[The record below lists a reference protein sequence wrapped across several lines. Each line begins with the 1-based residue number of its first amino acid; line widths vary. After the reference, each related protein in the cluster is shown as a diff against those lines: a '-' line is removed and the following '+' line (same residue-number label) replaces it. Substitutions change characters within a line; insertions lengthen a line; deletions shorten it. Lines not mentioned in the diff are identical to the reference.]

1 MVHETKEFQVCAYSL
16 FGNDVLFSGVR
27 FYLGLYGIRVKN
39 YFVYVA
45 KIEGTISWAKAT
57 TTMMPNTA

>member
-27 FYLGLYGIRVKN
+27 FYLGLYRIRVKN
-39 YFVYVA
+39 YFVNVA
-45 KIEGTISWAKAT
+45 KIEGTIS
-57 TTMMPNTA
+57 